1 MKKEQPIFVGVSSC
15 LLGAKVRFDAGHKKS
30 DFVTDIMSD
39 YVKFVSVCPE
49 IEIGMGTP
57 REAVRLVGSN
67 ENPEMLGVK
76 SGISWTTKM
85 NSYSNTRIKNADMKK
100 LSGYILKSKSPSCG
114 MERVKVYTE
123 KGMPSHSGSGL
134 FAKKLM
140 DAYPYLPI
148 EEEGR
153 LQDKKIR
160 ENFIIRLFAYNRL
173 KQLLKEPFSRKK
185 IIQFHTEHKYLLMSH
200 SVKHY
205 KLIGQLVAKISE
217 YKPAAFKKEYRQLFM
232 DALKYQATAKKHTNV
247 LMHILGYLKNN
258 LTADEKSAILESIED
273 YRLRFIPLIVPVT
286 LLKHYIYKYDVTY
299 IKNQVYLEPHP
310 KELML
315 RNHV

>member
-1 MKKEQPIFVGVSSC
+1 MKIEQPIYVGVSSC

-30 DFVTDIMSD
+30 DFVTGVMSD

-49 IEIGMGTP
+49 VEIGMGTP
-57 REAVRLVGSN
+57 REAVRLVGS
-67 ENPEMLGVK
+67 EESPEMVGVK
-76 SGISWTTKM
+76 SGISWTIKM
-85 NSYSNTRIKNADMKK
+85 NSYSDSRIKKADMKK

-123 KGMPSHSGSGL
+123 KEMPSHSGSGL
-134 FAKKLM
+134 FAKALM
-140 DAYPYLPI
+140 SAYPYLPI

-153 LQDKKIR
+153 LQDKTIR

-173 KQLLKEPFSRKK
+173 KQLFKEPFSRKK

-217 YKPAAFKKEYRQLFM
+217 CNPTAFKEEYLRLFM
-232 DALKYQATAKKHTNV
+232 DALKNQATAKKHTNV
-247 LMHILGYLKNN
+247 LMHILGYLKKN
-258 LTADEKSAILESIED
+258 LTTDEKKAILESIED
-273 YRLRFIPLIVPVT
+273 YRLRLIPLIVPVT
-286 LLKHYIYKYDVTY
+286 LLKHYIYKYDTTY

>member
-1 MKKEQPIFVGVSSC
+1 MKIEQPIYVGVSSC

-30 DFVTDIMSD
+30 DFVTDVMSD

-49 IEIGMGTP
+49 VEIGMGTP
-57 REAVRLVGSN
+57 REAVRLVGS
-67 ENPEMLGVK
+67 EESPEMLGVK
-76 SGISWTTKM
+76 SGISWTIKM
-85 NSYSNTRIKNADMKK
+85 NNYSDSRIKKADMKK

-134 FAKKLM
+134 FAKALM
-140 DAYPYLPI
+140 SAYPYLPI

-153 LQDKKIR
+153 LQDKTIR

-173 KQLLKEPFSRKK
+173 KQLFKEPFSRKK

-217 YKPAAFKKEYRQLFM
+217 CNPTAFKEEYLRLFM
-232 DALKYQATAKKHTNV
+232 DALKNQATAKKHTNV
-247 LMHILGYLKNN
+247 LMHILGYLKKN
-258 LTADEKSAILESIED
+258 LTTDEKKAILESIED
-273 YRLRFIPLIVPVT
+273 YRLRLIPLIVPVT
-286 LLKHYIYKYDVTY
+286 LLKHYIYKYDTTY